1 MTVLERVA
9 DFVKAGRGNAYC
21 DRCLSDAL
29 KLTTDHQNNQHANR
43 KTNELGKKPFFER
56 KMGTCALCKYERKVI
71 RYTA

>member
-9 DFVKAGRGNAYC
+9 DFIKAGRGNAYC

-43 KTNELGKKPFFER
+43 KTRELVKQPFFER
-56 KMGTCALCKYERKVI
+56 GNGKCALCKNDRKVI
-71 RYTA
+71 RYNI